1 MRNPA
6 KLTGKAAQLLL
17 IMQTMSQPITAQTLM
32 HTSGMSRT
40 AVHGALKLLVA
51 SGSITEQTVPKRD
64 GTGYQYAIASGSITE
79 QTVPDSINSCATVAP
94 AGYSDIPKINPEIP
108 NFNAGYSE
116 FQNFSADF
124 PLRAHARSDENDD
137 FSDDDESAQKISK
150 IKNLLAEFLI
160 GEPTKT
166 QLANALLPILGSSPE
181 KITDIRTICER
192 TKAEG
197 KWRNPAGVAV
207 QRIRA
212 MVIHGQQD
220 PLPIFADLTPAQ
232 PKPAPAQRPASRPA
246 YAKKAGSYRRPQ
258 VMTTDEERAADDAA
272 AKTLR
277 DEMRARRAARDAVKQ
292 EVTA

>member
-1 MRNPA
+1 MSYA

-17 IMQTMSQPITAQTLM
+17 TMQTMSQPIDTHTLM

-40 AVHGALKLLVA
+40 AVHGALKILVA

-64 GTGYQYAIASGSITE
+64 GKGYQYTL
-79 QTVPDSINSCATVAP
+79 ATAP
-94 AGYSDIPKINPEIP
+94 PPELKFCYSEIPK
-108 NFNAGYSE
+108 FRKSE
-116 FQNFSADF
+116 FQNVMHSTS
-124 PLRAHARSDENDD
+124 PTHVLSDENDD
-137 FSDDDESAQKISK
+137 FSDDDENAQKISK
-150 IKNLLAEFLI
+150 IQNLLAEFLI

-181 KITDIRTICER
+181 KITDIRAICER

-220 PLPIFADLTPAQ
+220 PLPIFADLAPAQ
-232 PKPAPAQRPASRPA
+232 PKPAPPQRITSRPG
-246 YAKKAGSYRRPQ
+246 YAKKTGSYRRPQ
-258 VMTTDEERAADDAA
+258 VESTDEERAADEQAA
-272 AKTLR
+272 AQV
-277 DEMRARRAARDAVKQ
+277 RAQLAERRAARQQV
-292 EVTA
+292 EVQP